1 MCKKCGRAHLPPT
14 GKKCTRDNEMAEA
27 ASNGEVITMLTQL
40 KEQFDTMQVQMDS
53 MRAER
58 NDTQMEIQQRPVDS
72 DSSEPEEQEI
82 MQDDESEQ
90 ITPET
95 LRSDVRAMERAA
107 RRIAR
112 FNDDDS
118 DGSEEATTSRRRS
131 SGKKSGSLLV
141 AAAKVKKAI
150 DWPHMHVSRLVAGE
164 RVGVV
169 YKELRIEE
177 FVYGFLEMLD
187 APKAKWDRKVMM
199 GILKMLMQDAMDFS
213 WANARGFY
221 GLLGVDVEG
230 GSKKWDDMEMVR
242 DMRMMHSRAVFPPK
256 AESKEG
262 KKAFGGKNNQ
272 QNLRC
277 CALYQK
283 KACEQGRDHPP
294 FSHACSYCAKTTGI
308 AYRHPE
314 EDCFRKSIDE
324 AKNSKKRE

>member
-1 MCKKCGRAHLPPT
+1 
-14 GKKCTRDNEMAEA
+14 
-27 ASNGEVITMLTQL
+27 
-40 KEQFDTMQVQMDS
+40 
-53 MRAER
+53 
-58 NDTQMEIQQRPVDS
+58 MEIQQRPVDS
-72 DSSEPEEQEI
+72 DSSESEEQEI

-118 DGSEEATTSRRRS
+118 DDSEEATTSRRRS

-199 GILKMLMQDAMDFS
+199 GILKMLMQG
-213 WANARGFY
+213 RHGFFVGQCTQFLRPTRVLMWRAGRRNGTTWRWY
-221 GLLGVDVEG
+221 GTCG
-230 GSKKWDDMEMVR
+230 
-242 DMRMMHSRAVFPPK
+242 
-256 AESKEG
+256 
-262 KKAFGGKNNQ
+262 
-272 QNLRC
+272 
-277 CALYQK
+277 
-283 KACEQGRDHPP
+283 
-294 FSHACSYCAKTTGI
+294 
-308 AYRHPE
+308 
-314 EDCFRKSIDE
+314 
-324 AKNSKKRE
+324 